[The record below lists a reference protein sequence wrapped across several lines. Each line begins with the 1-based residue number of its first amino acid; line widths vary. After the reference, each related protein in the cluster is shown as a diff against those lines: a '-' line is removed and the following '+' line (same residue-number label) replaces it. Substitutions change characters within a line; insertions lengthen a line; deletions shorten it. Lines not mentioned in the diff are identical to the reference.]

1 MSRTFLKIAAA
12 ATLMGAAASANAG
25 FYYSDASGAA
35 DASLSQTAINGPGA
49 GYNNFKSV
57 LSYYGVNNFF
67 LGTSLAVDGP
77 GTLTFTLNGKEAA
90 FNNQFNFGGNQLFT
104 TNGLPYSAWNEWAVS
119 GNNAVNAG
127 VLNFSFCVIAGGT
140 GCVTN
145 AGNQSSYLGTL
156 QSIGIKIVDSET
168 AWLLWDDGG
177 AGPDDNHDDMVIG
190 VKYTSVPEPAT
201 SLLFAVGLLGVGLTM
216 RKRVQRGHA
225 S

>member
-1 MSRTFLKIAAA
+1 MSRSYLKIAAIA
-12 ATLMGAAASANAG
+12 ALLGTASTANAG
-25 FYYSDASGAA
+25 FYYSDASGGVDGA
-35 DASLSQTAINGPGA
+35 LSQTAVNGPGA
-49 GYNNFKSV
+49 GYNNFRSV
-57 LSYYGVNNFF
+57 LAYYGVNNFF

-119 GNNAVNAG
+119 DGHSVNSG
-127 VLNFSFCVIAGGT
+127 VLDFSFCVIAGGT

-145 AGNQSSYLGTL
+145 VGNQGSYLGTL

-201 SLLFAVGLLGVGLTM
+201 SLLFGLGILGTALTM
-216 RKRVQRGHA
+216 RRRKMRQA
-225 S
+225 I